1 MIKFSKH
8 VPKEKN
14 IYLINSKYFKENSEY
29 YIQIFANIQLC

>member
-8 VPKEKN
+8 VRKEKN
-14 IYLINSKYFKENSEY
+14 IYLINSEYIKESSEY